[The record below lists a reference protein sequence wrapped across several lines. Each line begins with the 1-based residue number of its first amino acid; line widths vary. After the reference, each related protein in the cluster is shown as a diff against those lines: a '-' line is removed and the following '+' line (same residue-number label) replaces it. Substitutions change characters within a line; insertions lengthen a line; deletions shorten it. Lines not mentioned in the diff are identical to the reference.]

1 MTSEIETLD
10 ESSSDGGSANASSN
24 LVQDST
30 LEVTYQDAETLS
42 TFQQAF

>member
-10 ESSSDGGSANASSN
+10 ESSGEGGSASLIEFGSE
-24 LVQDST
+24 ST
-30 LEVTYQDAETLS
+30 LEATYQDAETLS